1 MHLNM
6 VGKDGTTCVSRT
18 VLNLQV
24 STFHGE
30 IGAPYS
36 AALDAALNVTLAT
49 LDTDVA
55 RDSQVAKDSDAGK
68 TCLHRNHGQAALELK
83 AVLSHG
89 NIRAEMQSMIC
100 SHINCSL
107 LSETTFFG
115 STTFMVQSAS

>member
-1 MHLNM
+1 M
-6 VGKDGTTCVSRT
+6 
-18 VLNLQV
+18 
-24 STFHGE
+24 E

-100 SHINCSL
+100 SRINCSL